1 VVIPQVKKIGE
12 KNMSAQG
19 QPVLIL
25 KEGTERSTG
34 RDARGSNIMAA
45 RIVSEAVKTSLGPK
59 GMDKMLVDSFGDV
72 TITNDGATMLK
83 EMDVQHPAAKMMV
96 EVSKTQDDEVGDGTT
111 SVVILTGE
119 LLGKATELMEKKVH
133 PIVIIDGYKLAEEE
147 ALRILEEISEKVDP
161 KDKTVHKKVSMTT
174 MASKLIN
181 PHSDHLSD
189 IAVDAVLQV
198 AEESNGGFTVDLD
211 NIKVEKKPGASMT
224 DTRLVKG
231 LIIDKEVVHD
241 GMPKHKNKATI
252 GLLNAAMEIEKTEF
266 DSKIAIETPEQMQA
280 YLDQEEEMLRDMV
293 RKVKDSGV
301 DVLFCQK
308 GIDDMVQHFLSR
320 EGILAARRLKKSDM
334 EALAKATGAKI
345 VNSVDELNKEDAGY
359 AEQVEERKISDD
371 KMIFVEGC
379 KNPKAVSI
387 LIRGGTERIVDEA
400 ERSIHD
406 ALCVVKD
413 VVEEPKIVAGGGSS
427 EIEIARLL
435 REYAEKLAGRERLA
449 VVAFA
454 DALESIPTTLAENS
468 GMDPID
474 AISEMRSEHAKG
486 NKWVGVNGLKNEVI
500 DLTEINVYEPTVV
513 KAQSIKS
520 ATEAATLLLKIDDII
535 AVAKMRTPP
544 GPPGG
549 GMGGMGGMPGG
560 MGGMPPM
567 M

>member
-1 VVIPQVKKIGE
+1 LSV
-12 KNMSAQG
+12 QG
-19 QPVLIL
+19 QPVYIL

-133 PIVIIDGYKLAEEE
+133 PTVIIDGYKQAEAE
-147 ALRILEEISEKVDP
+147 ALRILEEISDKVKPEDR
-161 KDKTVHKKVSMTT
+161 KVLKKVSMTT
-174 MASKLIN
+174 MASKLI
-181 PHSDHLSD
+181 SGYRDYLSD
-189 IAVDAVLQV
+189 VAVDGVLQV
-198 AEESNGGFTVDLD
+198 AEKSNGVYSVDLD
-211 NIKVEKKPGASMT
+211 NIKIEKKPGASLT
-224 DTRLVKG
+224 DTELIKG

-241 GMPKHKNKATI
+241 GMPKLVKEARI

-266 DSKIAIETPEQMQA
+266 DSKIAIETPDQMQA
-280 YLDQEEEMLRDMV
+280 YLDQEEQMLREMV
-293 RKVKDSGV
+293 KRVKAAGIN
-301 DVLFCQK
+301 VLFCQK

-334 EALAKATGAKI
+334 EALAKATGAKV
-345 VNSVDELNKEDAGY
+345 VNSVEQLNGEDAGY

-379 KNPKAVSI
+379 RNPKAVSI
-387 LIRGGTERIVDEA
+387 LIRGGTERVVDEA
-400 ERSIHD
+400 ERSLHD
-406 ALCVVKD
+406 ALSVVKD
-413 VVEEPKIVAGGGSS
+413 VVEMPKIVAGGGSS
-427 EIEIARLL
+427 EIEVARLL
-435 REYAEKLAGRERLA
+435 RDYAEKLVGRERLA

-454 DALESIPTTLAENS
+454 DALEVIPTTLAENS

-474 AISEMRSEHAKG
+474 AISEMQSEHAKG
-486 NKWVGVNGLKNEVI
+486 KKWVGVNGNDNVVADMREI
-500 DLTEINVYEPTVV
+500 DVYEPMVV
-513 KAQSIKS
+513 KAQAIKS
-520 ATEAATLLLKIDDII
+520 GTEAATMLLKIDDII
-535 AVAKMRTPP
+535 AIAKMKAPA

-549 GMGGMGGMPGG
+549 GGMGGMPGG
-560 MGGMPPM
+560 MPPM
-567 M
+567 

>member
-1 VVIPQVKKIGE
+1 
-12 KNMSAQG
+12 MSAQG
-19 QPVLIL
+19 QPVVIL

-133 PIVIIDGYKLAEEE
+133 PIVIIDGYRQAEEE
-147 ALRILEEISEKVDP
+147 ALKILEKISEKVDP
-161 KDKTVHKKVSMTT
+161 KDKAVLKKVSMTT
-174 MASKLIN
+174 MASKLVN
-181 PHSDHLSD
+181 QYSDYLSEV
-189 IAVDAVLQV
+189 AVDAVLQV
-198 AEESNGGFTVDLD
+198 AEESNGGYEVDLD
-211 NIKVEKKPGASMT
+211 NIKIEKKPGASLT
-224 DTRLVKG
+224 DTRLVQG

-241 GMPKHKNKATI
+241 GMPKQVKKASI

-280 YLDQEEEMLRDMV
+280 YLDQEEQMLRDIV
-293 RKVKDSGV
+293 GKVKDAGIN
-301 DVLFCQK
+301 VLLCQK
-308 GIDDMVQHFLSR
+308 GIDDMVQHFLAR
-320 EGILAARRLKKSDM
+320 EGIFASRRLKKSDM
-334 EALAKATGAKI
+334 EALAKATGAKV
-345 VNSVDELNKEDAGY
+345 VNSVDQLSAEDAGY
-359 AEQVEERKISDD
+359 AELVEERKISDD

-387 LIRGGTERIVDEA
+387 LIRGGTERVVDEA
-400 ERSIHD
+400 DRSIHD

-413 VVEEPKIVAGGGSS
+413 VVQEPKIVAGGGAP
-427 EIEIARLL
+427 EIETARLL
-435 REYAEKLAGRERLA
+435 RDFAEKLAGRERLA

-454 DALESIPTTLAENS
+454 DALEVIPITLAENS

-474 AISEMRSEHAKG
+474 AISEMQSAHAKG
-486 NKWVGVNGLKNEVI
+486 NKWVGVNGYTNKVA
-500 DLTEINVYEPTVV
+500 DLSKINVYEPMVV
-513 KAQSIKS
+513 KAQAIKS

-535 AVAKMRTPP
+535 AVSKMSAPP
-544 GPPGG
+544 GPPG
-549 GMGGMGGMPGG
+549 GMGGMGGMPPG
-560 MGGMPPM
+560 MGGMPGM